1 MTRGSPGSSEEPMT
15 TAVRRQPIADVPLME
30 RVNALAE
37 QQVELC
43 YHCHKCTSGCPA
55 AEEMRYGPDQMLLL
69 VQLGQKDRL
78 LSSADL
84 WLCAGCETCATRCP
98 NEIDIARVVDALR
111 QIARAE
117 GVTGADPGSVKF
129 HRLFLFLVERLGRM
143 NEAGLLGAHKLWTG
157 NLFSDLGS
165 GARMVVMGK
174 IPLVPHVV
182 RGRAQLRKL
191 FGAREFTMPTASD
204 ESEAPEGWGT

>member
-1 MTRGSPGSSEEPMT
+1 MPTDLRSH
-15 TAVRRQPIADVPLME
+15 PILDMPLME
-30 RVNALAE
+30 RVNALSD
-37 QQVELC
+37 QQIELC

-55 AEEMRYGPDQMLLL
+55 AEEMRYGPDQVLLL

-98 NEIDIARVVDALR
+98 NEIDIARVMDALR
-111 QIARAE
+111 QIALAE
-117 GVTGADPGSVKF
+117 GVARADPGSVKF

-143 NEAGLLGAHKLWTG
+143 NEAGLLGGHKLWTG

-165 GARMVVMGK
+165 GARMVIKGK

-182 RGRAQLRKL
+182 KGRAQVGKL
-191 FGAREFTMPTASD
+191 FAAQEAATPSPPDGAAAEDARSK
-204 ESEAPEGWGT
+204 

>member
-1 MTRGSPGSSEEPMT
+1 MT
-15 TAVRRQPIADVPLME
+15 TVVRSRPIVDVSLME
-30 RVNALAE
+30 QVNALAE

-55 AEEMRYGPDQMLLL
+55 AAEMRFGPDQMLLL

-111 QIARAE
+111 QIAMME
-117 GVTGADPGSVKF
+117 GAPSADSGSVKF

-165 GARMVVMGK
+165 GARLVIKGK
-174 IPLVPHVV
+174 IPLVPHILK
-182 RGRAQLRKL
+182 GRAQLGRL
-191 FGAREFTMPTASD
+191 FEVQEIGAHMPT
-204 ESEAPEGWGT
+204 EEGAAGEGGGI

>member
-1 MTRGSPGSSEEPMT
+1 MTI
-15 TAVRRQPIADVPLME
+15 AVRSRPIVDVPLME

-55 AEEMRYGPDQMLLL
+55 AEEMRYGPDQILLL

-111 QIARAE
+111 QIAQAE
-117 GVTGADPGSVKF
+117 GVIGADPGSVKF

-165 GARMVVMGK
+165 GVRMVVKGK

-182 RGRAQLRKL
+182 KGRAQMGRL
-191 FGAREFTMPTASD
+191 FEVQEFATPTP
-204 ESEAPEGWGT
+204 SEERAAADGRST

>member
-1 MTRGSPGSSEEPMT
+1 MT
-15 TAVRRQPIADVPLME
+15 TAVHSRPMVDVPLME

-55 AEEMRYGPDQMLLL
+55 AAEMRYGPDQILLL

-111 QIARAE
+111 QIAMAE
-117 GVTGADPGSVKF
+117 GVPSADSGSVKF

-165 GARMVVMGK
+165 GAQMVIKGK
-174 IPLVPHVV
+174 IPLVPHLVK
-182 RGRAQLRKL
+182 GRAQLGRL
-191 FGAREFTMPTASD
+191 FEAREPMMSASSD
-204 ESEAPEGWGT
+204 ESAAADGRST

>member
-1 MTRGSPGSSEEPMT
+1 MQTD
-15 TAVRRQPIADVPLME
+15 VRSHAALDTPLME

-43 YHCHKCTSGCPA
+43 YHCHKCTSGCPV
-55 AEEMRYGPDQMLLL
+55 AEEMRYGPDQVLLL
-69 VQLGQKDRL
+69 VQLGQTDRL
-78 LSSADL
+78 LRSSDI

-98 NEIDIARVVDALR
+98 NEIDIARVMDALR
-111 QIARAE
+111 QITLAE
-117 GVTGADPGSVKF
+117 GVQAADPGSVKF
-129 HRLFLFLVERLGRM
+129 HRLFLFFVERLGRM

-165 GARMVVMGK
+165 GAQMILKGK

-182 RGRAQLRKL
+182 KGRAQLRRL
-191 FGAREFTMPTASD
+191 FGRP
-204 ESEAPEGWGT
+204 GTGAALPQDGAVGPDAQVD

>member
-1 MTRGSPGSSEEPMT
+1 MQTDIRSQASPGT
-15 TAVRRQPIADVPLME
+15 LLME

-37 QQVELC
+37 EQIELC
-43 YHCHKCTSGCPA
+43 YHCHKCTSGCPV
-55 AEEMRYGPDQMLLL
+55 AEEMRYGPDQILLL
-69 VQLGQKDRL
+69 VQLGQADRL
-78 LSSADL
+78 LRSSDI

-98 NEIDIARVVDALR
+98 NEIDIAHVMDALR

-117 GVTGADPGSVKF
+117 GVRAADPGSVKF
-129 HRLFLFLVERLGRM
+129 HRLFLFFVERLGRM

-165 GARMVVMGK
+165 GAQMVLKGK

-182 RGRAQLRKL
+182 KGRAQLRKL
-191 FGAREFTMPTASD
+191 FGELGHSAARPLDGAVGPDAQGE
-204 ESEAPEGWGT
+204 

>member
-1 MTRGSPGSSEEPMT
+1 MA
-15 TAVRRQPIADVPLME
+15 TAVRSRPIVDVSLME
-30 RVNALAE
+30 KVNALAE

-55 AEEMRYGPDQMLLL
+55 AAEMRFGPDQMLLL

-78 LSSADL
+78 LRSADL

-111 QIARAE
+111 QIAMAE
-117 GVTGADPGSVKF
+117 GAPSADSGSVKF

-165 GARMVVMGK
+165 GARMVIKGK

-182 RGRAQLRKL
+182 KGRAQLRRL
-191 FGAREFTMPTASD
+191 FEVQETGKHTPTE
-204 ESEAPEGWGT
+204 ESAAADGRRT

>member
-1 MTRGSPGSSEEPMT
+1 MT
-15 TAVRRQPIADVPLME
+15 TVARSRPIVDVSLME
-30 RVNALAE
+30 QVNALAE

-55 AEEMRYGPDQMLLL
+55 AAEMRFGPDQMLLL

-111 QIARAE
+111 QIAMTE
-117 GVTGADPGSVKF
+117 GAPSADSGSVKF

-165 GARMVVMGK
+165 GARMVMKGK
-174 IPLVPHVV
+174 IPLVPHVLK
-182 RGRAQLRKL
+182 GRAQLGRL
-191 FGAREFTMPTASD
+191 FEVRDTGTHTPTGEGAA
-204 ESEAPEGWGT
+204 AEGGGT